1 MADRIEITVST
12 GNTNYIQC
20 YGLFATNS
28 GCVKAIFL
36 CQKNPRWDS
45 DWDLYV
51 GLVVPYYT
59 TIYVKDIV
67 KYVGS
72 YILIVDG
79 ERTTEPPN
87 IAKRIDLTNSFGFF
101 YSS

>member
-1 MADRIEITVST
+1 MSERVLN

-20 YGLFATNS
+20 YGLFASNS

-36 CQKNPRWDS
+36 CNKNLRWSS

-51 GLVVPYYT
+51 GLVVPYGT
-59 TIYVKDIV
+59 TIYVKEIV
-67 KYVGS
+67 NYNDGHSLV
-72 YILIVDG
+72 VDD

-87 IAKRIDLTNSFGFF
+87 IARRITLTNSSAFF